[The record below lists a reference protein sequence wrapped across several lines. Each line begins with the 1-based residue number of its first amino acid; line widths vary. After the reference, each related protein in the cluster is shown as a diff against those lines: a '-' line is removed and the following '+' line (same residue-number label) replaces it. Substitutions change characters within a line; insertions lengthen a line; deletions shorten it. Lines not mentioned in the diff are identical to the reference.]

1 MTRKF
6 LFVFAISLVLSFPL
20 MLSVFGEGG
29 FLHNQALR
37 REIETLRYS
46 QQVLSLQVDSL
57 KNQRDRMGER
67 DAIQDAAFKY
77 GYQSEGE
84 QVFYFDLEE
93 DDASL
98 PAPVATGTQAALP
111 SFAGLSTT
119 LVFLLAL
126 AFSTLLAVCYILL
139 VGKRRKNRGADG

>member
-6 LFVFAISLVLSFPL
+6 LLVFTLSLVLSFPL

-37 REIETLRYS
+37 REIERLKYS

-57 KNQRDRMGER
+57 KNQQDRMGER

-84 QVFYFDLEE
+84 QVFYFNLEE

-98 PAPVATGTQAALP
+98 QVPVTASAQPALP
-111 SFAGLSTT
+111 AFAGLSIP
-119 LVFLLAL
+119 LILFMAL
-126 AFSTLLAVCYILL
+126 AFSTLLAVCYTLL
-139 VGKRRKNRGADG
+139 VRKRRKNRGLDG